1 MSIFGKKVSAV
12 EQHQSAS
19 DSVFSVFQ
27 NTVDML
33 VSSNDAIIVDIELLH
48 QRLDQ
53 AKEKIV
59 AAEKERDSLSFIF
72 NKNRKL
78 ADKINKFLK

>member
-19 DSVFSVFQ
+19 DSAFSVFQ

-33 VSSNDAIIVDIELLH
+33 VASNDAIIVDI
-48 QRLDQ
+48 DQ

-78 ADKINKFLK
+78 ADKIKKFLQ